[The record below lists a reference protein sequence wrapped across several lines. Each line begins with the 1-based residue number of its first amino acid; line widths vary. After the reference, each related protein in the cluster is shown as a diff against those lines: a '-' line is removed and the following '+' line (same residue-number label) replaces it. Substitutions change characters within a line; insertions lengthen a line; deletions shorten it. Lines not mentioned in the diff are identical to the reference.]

1 MRPPGEIRQ
10 AVLSTARGFARAR
23 AETDAPGA
31 AWREVAEQLVP
42 KGIAE
47 RAVRNTWKNL
57 VRSGALQPV
66 GQVRV
71 PGVSRALQV
80 CAPATSTP
88 APVPDV
94 GAVLRNWVGA
104 GG

>member
-23 AETDAPGA
+23 AGTSTPGA
-31 AWREVAEQLVP
+31 VWREVAEQLVP

-66 GQVRV
+66 AEVRV
-71 PGVSRALQV
+71 PGVSRALQA
-80 CAPATSTP
+80 CAPAASTA
-88 APVPDV
+88 APLPDV
-94 GAVLRNWVGA
+94 GAVVRRWVGA